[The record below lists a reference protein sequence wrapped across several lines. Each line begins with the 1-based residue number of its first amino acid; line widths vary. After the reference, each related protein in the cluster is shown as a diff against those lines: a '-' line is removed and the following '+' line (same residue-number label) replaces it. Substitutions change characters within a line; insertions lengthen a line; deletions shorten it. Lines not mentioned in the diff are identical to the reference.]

1 MTPRALFLA
10 RIAVQSWREMTRAV
24 RITAAIIAFFAML
37 AHGLMPVGWMPGG
50 SAGTPITIC
59 TMDGFVHVTLD
70 KNGYPVKQ
78 KQQPADQRGHDV
90 CPFGASVHFAAPLT
104 VATVS
109 VPTDW
114 AYFSSTETRLRV
126 HHARA
131 LYSPQS
137 PRAPPTRA

>member
-1 MTPRALFLA
+1 MNRSI
-10 RIAVQSWREMTRAV
+10 RIA
-24 RITAAIIAFFAML
+24 AAYIAFFAML
-37 AHGLMPVGWMPGG
+37 MHGLMPSGWMPGG

-70 KNGYPVKQ
+70 EHGNPIEQ

-104 VATVS
+104 VAAVS

-114 AYFSSTETRLRV
+114 AYSDNTEMHARS

-137 PRAPPTRA
+137 PRGPPSLA

>member
-1 MTPRALFLA
+1 MTRSI
-10 RIAVQSWREMTRAV
+10 RIA
-24 RITAAIIAFFAML
+24 AAYIAFFAML
-37 AHGLMPVGWMPGG
+37 AHGLMPAGWMPGG

-70 KNGYPVKQ
+70 EHGNLVKQ

-90 CPFGASVHFAAPLT
+90 CPFGASVHFAAPLS

-109 VPTDW
+109 VPTEW
-114 AYFSSTETRLRV
+114 AYFSNTETQARI

-131 LYSPQS
+131 LYLPQS
-137 PRAPPTRA
+137 PRAPPSLA